1 MILTET
7 HLTNLGLK
15 LNSDNVCINLAT
27 LLMWLLNELQSFVI
41 ILWQTK
47 ITFWIHAKLICLPW
61 YVTYFDKASKPPH
74 YIIWNYTP
82 HQRIKY
88 SAVVNILSSFLCYSL
103 KVQSKSVLVN
113 PFLLKSDNTPFL
125 SSFSNV
131 VVVTG
136 PSAIQYSPTD
146 CTRLA
151 VTMLI
156 TAHLCLCNLLSFRFR
171 SNRAFNG
178 FFKTPIH
185 AGDQHQ
191 SRIR

>member
-1 MILTET
+1 M
-7 HLTNLGLK
+7 
-15 LNSDNVCINLAT
+15 
-27 LLMWLLNELQSFVI
+27 LLFCDKQRLLSEFTPSWFVYRDMSHISIKHRNCHI
-41 ILWQTK
+41 ILYE
-47 ITFWIHAKLICLPW
+47 I
-61 YVTYFDKASKPPH
+61 
-74 YIIWNYTP
+74 TP

-88 SAVVNILSSFLCYSL
+88 STVVNILSSFLCYSL

-113 PFLLKSDNTPFL
+113 PFLLKSDNTPFV

-171 SNRAFNG
+171 SNSAFNR

>member
-1 MILTET
+1 
-7 HLTNLGLK
+7 
-15 LNSDNVCINLAT
+15 
-27 LLMWLLNELQSFVI
+27 MWLLNELQSFVI

-61 YVTYFDKASKPPH
+61 YVTYFDKASKLPY
-74 YIIWNYTP
+74 YIIWNYTSSADKVLYSS
-82 HQRIKY
+82 KY
-88 SAVVNILSSFLCYSL
+88 SVFFLCYSL

-113 PFLLKSDNTPFL
+113 PFLLKSDNTPFV

-171 SNRAFNG
+171 SNSAFNR

>member
-1 MILTET
+1 M
-7 HLTNLGLK
+7 
-15 LNSDNVCINLAT
+15 
-27 LLMWLLNELQSFVI
+27 LLFCEKQRLLSESALSWFVYHDI
-41 ILWQTK
+41 
-47 ITFWIHAKLICLPW
+47 
-61 YVTYFDKASKPPH
+61 VTYFDKASKLPH

-88 SAVVNILSSFLCYSL
+88 GTVVNILSSFLCYSL
-103 KVQSKSVLVN
+103 KVQSKSVRVN
-113 PFLLKSDNTPFL
+113 PFSLKTDSTSFV

-156 TAHLCLCNLLSFRFR
+156 TAHLCLCNLLNSFRFR

-185 AGDQHQ
+185 AGDQNQ